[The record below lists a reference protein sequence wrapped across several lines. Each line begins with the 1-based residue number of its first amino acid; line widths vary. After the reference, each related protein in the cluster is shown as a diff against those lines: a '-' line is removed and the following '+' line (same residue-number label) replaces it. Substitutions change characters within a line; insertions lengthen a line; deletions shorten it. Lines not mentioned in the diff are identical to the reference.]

1 MLILLY
7 FCLVFSQ
14 FVIYLLIIIINMQI
28 INYYKY
34 FNYNCP
40 HVNCYTYH
48 IGIANDAG
56 GYDQKSMS

>member
-1 MLILLY
+1 
-7 FCLVFSQ
+7 
-14 FVIYLLIIIINMQI
+14 MQT

-34 FNYNCP
+34 FNYIYP